1 MLWGVSDLEV
11 VSHAPM
17 AAGATE
23 VVSRWGWRDEEVGWT
38 WAGAEHAPP
47 LEVRVYTSH
56 TRVELYLNGK
66 PVGERCADDIVGLTA
81 TFHVPYAAGNLTAVA
96 TTGAD
101 RRATRTLLT
110 AGAPAA
116 IRLRADRAAVCA
128 SRDDLAYVTAEVV
141 DADGR
146 LVPRAQLPLAFSV
159 GGADEDGGGEG
170 MDAGTQPFAAALYR
184 VGSGNPRDLGSFTSS
199 ERTTFRGKAL
209 AVLRPTGHGASGAVT
224 LYVDAP
230 GLPQAKLRVAVEAS
244 GPACEAVRAGE

>member
-1 MLWGVSDLEV
+1 M
-11 VSHAPM
+11 
-17 AAGATE
+17 
-23 VVSRWGWRDEEVGWT
+23 
-38 WAGAEHAPP
+38 
-47 LEVRVYTSH
+47 
-56 TRVELYLNGK
+56 
-66 PVGERCADDIVGLTA
+66 GERCADDIVGLTA

-159 GGADEDGGGEG
+159 GGADEDGGE
-170 MDAGTQPFAAALYR
+170 GTQPFAAALYR

-209 AVLRPTGHGASGAVT
+209 AVLRPTGNGASGAVT
-224 LYVDAP
+224 LHVDAP
-230 GLPQAKLRVAVEAS
+230 GLPQARLRVAVEAS
-244 GPACEAVRAGE
+244 GPACEAVRAE

>member
-159 GGADEDGGGEG
+159 GGAGEDGG
-170 MDAGTQPFAAALYR
+170 DGTQPFAAALYR

>member
-17 AAGATE
+17 AKGATE

-38 WAGAEHAPP
+38 WAGAEAAPP

-56 TRVELYLNGK
+56 KHVELYLNGAK
-66 PVGERCADDIVGLTA
+66 VGTADGDQIGGLTA
-81 TFHVPYAAGNLTAVA
+81 TFSVPYAAGNLTAVA

-116 IRLRADRAAVCA
+116 IRCAPTAPPSARRAMISRTSPPRSSTPTAASCRAPSCRSPSPSAVAKDGC
-128 SRDDLAYVTAEVV
+128 RDA
-141 DADGR
+141 
-146 LVPRAQLPLAFSV
+146 
-159 GGADEDGGGEG
+159 
-170 MDAGTQPFAAALYR
+170 FAAALYR

-199 ERTTFRGKAL
+199 ERTTLRGKAL
-209 AVLRPTGHGASGAVT
+209 AVFRPTATARAAPSPCTLTRPASRRRSCAW
-224 LYVDAP
+224 
-230 GLPQAKLRVAVEAS
+230 RWR
-244 GPACEAVRAGE
+244 RAGRRARR